1 MDTGICIFLEN
12 ADAEICKNA
21 LHLSGLRDC
30 KKQMGK
36 RSMNEKKYDFDLFCR
51 GLEKLEIFLSDEQIQ
66 KFLKFYEMMVEKNKF
81 MNLTAVTD
89 FEDVVEKHFLD
100 SLCLNQITDLSKVRN
115 MIDLGT
121 GAGFPGIPLKIV
133 YPNISMVLIDSLNKR
148 ISFLGEVIQNLDLN
162 GIEAVHGRAEEI
174 GRNGKYREKYDLCV
188 SRAVANLSVLC
199 EYCIPFVED
208 GGYFIA
214 YKGPEVED
222 ELKNAEN
229 SIQVL
234 GGKVEEVKSY
244 QIPETDM
251 GRTLIKIRKIKK
263 TPKKYPRKAGTPSKN
278 PL

>member
-1 MDTGICIFLEN
+1 M
-12 ADAEICKNA
+12 K
-21 LHLSGLRDC
+21 SGCRLYLMG
-30 KKQMGK
+30 MGK
-36 RSMNEKKYDFDLFCR
+36 RSMNEKNYDFDKFCR

-66 KFLKFYEMMVEKNKF
+66 KFLKFYEMMIEKNKF

-115 MIDLGT
+115 MVDLGT

-148 ISFLGEVIQNLDLN
+148 IGFLGEVIQNLDLN

-174 GRNGKYREKYDLCV
+174 GRNGKYRGKYDLCV

-199 EYCIPFVED
+199 EYCIPFVKD

-234 GGKVEEVKSY
+234 GGEVEEVKSY

-251 GRTLIKIRKIKK
+251 GRTLIKIRKIRK
-263 TPKKYPRKAGTPSKN
+263 TPIKYPRKAGTPSKK